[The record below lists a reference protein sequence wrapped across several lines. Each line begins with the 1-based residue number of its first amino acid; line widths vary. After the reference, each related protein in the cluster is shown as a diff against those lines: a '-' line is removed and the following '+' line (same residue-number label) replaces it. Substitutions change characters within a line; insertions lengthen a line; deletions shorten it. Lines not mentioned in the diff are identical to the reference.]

1 MGAVTSSNITKRPHL
16 HISTIGL
23 PWLSYAFGISV
34 GAPLGS
40 SWRGLVSFTYQIKRR
55 HSHDNLNMPALNKAN
70 FPNLKLQRIR
80 VLSQSTPNTLNKSD
94 KTSGENGGY
103 DRWNRWSTTCLRSG
117 IRLEDCSWQSLGTLP
132 QGASSERRVRRW
144 RWIWRWEIWRL
155 RRWRWRRWGMGIW
168 IWWRARRVSPLAASE
183 GGCRTM

>member
-34 GAPLGS
+34 GAPLSS
-40 SWRGLVSFTYQIKRR
+40 SWRRLVSFTYQIRRR
-55 HSHDNLNMPALNKAN
+55 HSHDDLNMPALNKAN

-103 DRWNRWSTTCLRSG
+103 DRWNRSSTACLRSG
-117 IRLEDCSWQSLGTLP
+117 IRLEDCSWQFFRD
-132 QGASSERRVRRW
+132 ASSRRF
-144 RWIWRWEIWRL
+144 L
-155 RRWRWRRWGMGIW
+155 RTTSTKVEMNLEMRNLTTTTMTMTTVGNGYLNLMESPKGFS
-168 IWWRARRVSPLAASE
+168 AR
-183 GGCRTM
+183 CQ